1 LTFIQFGAE
10 EMSPPAA
17 GDTNTVRSVVT

>member
-10 EMSPPAA
+10 ETTPP
-17 GDTNTVRSVVT
+17 GKTVWSVVT

>member
-10 EMSPPAA
+10 EMSPP
-17 GDTNTVRSVVT
+17 GNTVWSVVT